1 MPKEPTFAEQY
12 PELDEIA
19 DKMAQEI
26 CEKIDALKVKTKCPY
41 PHQGILEQVIYH
53 LQKSV

>member
-19 DKMAQEI
+19 DKMADEI